1 MRRLTPIFAAVLTMT
16 LTAAAWACPLC
27 KDAIPSSDAQAPG
40 GVPGGFNTT
49 IYLMLGSLFCV
60 IGLISM
66 TLIRGARGNAIA
78 RGGRGFP
85 IK

>member
-1 MRRLTPIFAAVLTMT
+1 MKRWTSLLVATFSLTAS
-16 LTAAAWACPLC
+16 AAAWACPLC

-66 TLIRGARGNAIA
+66 TLIRGARGNAAA